1 MVDAQKT
8 GVRIF
13 ENGRKNW
20 QKSNRITE
28 RWKDCDPSASFPIN
42 RDDAIVEGWTER

>member
-13 ENGRKNW
+13 DNGRIFNEGN
-20 QKSNRITE
+20 QQMNKS
-28 RWKDCDPSASFPIN
+28 
-42 RDDAIVEGWTER
+42 